1 MVTITSL
8 LLISNNFYEEKRA
21 KRSGRNPAT
30 GAFIAMSR
38 SGVVNLNYCINFG
51 HYPLCVHLP
60 DRTGYGRLSPS
71 NTPHENPWNPSTTF
85 NVYIDN
91 GDISESYCDIINYI
105 NSVYR
110 AIFNEVDGD
119 NVIFNVGVAELY
131 IDIVTSELTSIVLNG
146 VEYTSCTFKCSYNG
160 DLLFIGTDISTG
172 KAKHVELGV
181 NIND

>member
-30 GAFIAMSR
+30 GAFVAMSR
-38 SGVVNLNYCINFG
+38 SGIVDLNHCINFG

-60 DRTGYGRLSPS
+60 DRTGYGRLAPT
-71 NTPHENPWNPSTTF
+71 NTPHVNPWNSSTTLVV
-85 NVYIDN
+85 NIDSD
-91 GDISESYCDIINYI
+91 DISKSSCDIINSI
-105 NSVYR
+105 NSAYT

-119 NVIFNVGVAELY
+119 FIIYNVGTAELY
-131 IDIVTSELTSIVLNG
+131 IDSDTTDLVKIVING
-146 VEYTSCTFKCSYNG
+146 KEYTYCVIKCHYNG
-160 DLLFIGTDISTG
+160 NLYFSGIDVATTEDEQ
-172 KAKHVELGV
+172 VELGV